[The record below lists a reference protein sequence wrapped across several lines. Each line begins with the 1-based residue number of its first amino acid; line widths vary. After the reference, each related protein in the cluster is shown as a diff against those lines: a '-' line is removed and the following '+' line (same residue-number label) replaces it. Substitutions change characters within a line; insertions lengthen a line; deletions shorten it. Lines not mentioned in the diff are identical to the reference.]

1 MKTINEN
8 KALKA
13 YATYCITTP
22 EPMEFEEMFREVP
35 LGYEVTKQ
43 HLFAYGLGHE
53 EPLQRMKDI
62 RSLLKP
68 RMDSCYEAGF
78 HNAATLFIS
87 FFTKA
92 KNDVYLDVTECEAEE
107 CVCDIPEDLTD
118 VVVALE
124 GKMVEMADMSDN
136 FVKAAEKDGIIAAN
150 EIKALREKVEWL
162 EAEVKTAESRASV
175 ANVIV

>member
-1 MKTINEN
+1 MKTISEN

-22 EPMEFEEMFREVP
+22 EPMEFGEMFREVP

-43 HLFAYGLGHE
+43 HLFAYAPGHE

-62 RSLLKP
+62 RWLLKP

-78 HNAATLFIS
+78 HNCATLFIS

-92 KNDVYLDVTECEAEE
+92 KDDVYMDVTECEADE

-118 VVVALE
+118 VVAALE
-124 GKMVEMADMSDN
+124 DELVFLANESDELAN
-136 FVKAAEKDGIIAAN
+136 AAAKDGIIAAS
-150 EIKALREKVEWL
+150 EIAALKEKVEQL
-162 EAEVKTAESRASV
+162 EAEVKAAESKASV